1 MDPFYNPFAPSAGQR
16 PPEFAGRTKL
26 IEESVLAMRRA
37 LVGRTFRSIMFL
49 GLRGTGKT
57 VLLNELGKKAKE
69 MGYLVSRL
77 EAPEEA
83 SLAKLLY
90 PEMKKVMRSL
100 STLERTKE
108 LALCTLG
115 ILQNFASIFKIEV
128 AGVDMGIE
136 PTPGVADTGYLETDL
151 PDLFEN
157 IGEAAQTAGKGWAI
171 FLDEVQYL
179 TQKDFSALIVSI
191 HRISQL
197 GYPVIFVGAGL
208 PLLTGLAGEAKS
220 YAERLFRFYDVGAL
234 DPKSTAEAIEK
245 PLNDADV
252 QILPDALRK
261 IVEGTQGYPFYL
273 QQWAACTWDVAP
285 RTPISLSDV
294 DNASVEA
301 IRILDEGFFRVR
313 LNRMTKG
320 ELEYCSAMASL
331 GEKGPYKTSDIARV
345 MGKKA
350 SALGV
355 VRSSLIANGMIFSP
369 TRGYV
374 EFTVPLFAS
383 FIMRFKQHH
392 LECDY

>member
-16 PPEFAGRTKL
+16 PPELAGRTKL
-26 IEESVLAMRRA
+26 IEESVLALRRA
-37 LVGRTFRSIMFL
+37 LAGRNFRSIMYL

-57 VLLNELGKKAKE
+57 VLLNEVGKKAKE
-69 MGYLVSRL
+69 LGFLVSRL
-77 EAPEEA
+77 EAPEDA

-100 STLERTKE
+100 STMERTKE
-108 LALCTLG
+108 LSLRTLG
-115 ILQNFASIFKIEV
+115 ILRNFASIFKIEV
-128 AGVDMGIE
+128 AGVDIGIE

-179 TQKDFSALIVSI
+179 TQQDLSALIVSM

-208 PLLTGLAGEAKS
+208 PLLAGLAGQAKS

-252 QILPDALRK
+252 QILPDALTK
-261 IVEGTQGYPFYL
+261 FVKGTQGYPFYL
-273 QQWAACTWDVAP
+273 QQWASCTWDVAP
-285 RTPISLSDV
+285 CSPITITDV
-294 DNASVEA
+294 SNASAEA
-301 IRILDEGFFRVR
+301 TRILDEGFFRVR
-313 LNRMTKG
+313 LNRMTKS

-331 GEKGPYKTSDIARV
+331 GEKGPYRTSEIAQV
-345 MGKKA
+345 LGKKL
-350 SALGV
+350 STLGAL
-355 VRSSLIANGMIFSP
+355 RSSLIAKGMIYSP
-369 TRGYV
+369 TRGNV
-374 EFTVPLFAS
+374 DFTVPLFAT
-383 FIMRFKQHH
+383 FLLRFKQHH
-392 LECDY
+392 LESD